1 VLSANCRLTETSAD
15 CAHAQISIPLRSGLQ
30 TAFRGGTGEPASGR
44 ASQPLPSPIQRP
56 QLAARPEASNLFA
69 ARLMSLATITGS
81 RCVTSATERFTDRLR
96 LLLGLPHGSELNAT
110 ETAGNTFSAENTG
123 ARHRNRQAAK
133 QKSTYSRRTTA
144 RRFLS
149 GGWSRSWHRSSITPA
164 EQFRR
169 SSEH

>member
-1 VLSANCRLTETSAD
+1 VAGQESPPLD
-15 CAHAQISIPLRSGLQ
+15 AQVS
-30 TAFRGGTGEPASGR
+30 
-44 ASQPLPSPIQRP
+44 PLPSPIQRP

-81 RCVTSATERFTDRLR
+81 RCVTSATERFTDRRR
-96 LLLGLPHGSELNAT
+96 LLLGLPHGSGLNAT

-144 RRFLS
+144 RAASYRAVGLDA
-149 GGWSRSWHRSSITPA
+149 GTLPR
-164 EQFRR
+164 
-169 SSEH
+169 